1 MGTELKKYKAAFDS
15 TGAELKA
22 LRSESPLKKLRDNQL
37 RRDYE
42 EALAVIG
49 RLPPEVLKQYQG
61 RSAAR
66 ERETVSK

>member
-1 MGTELKKYKAAFDS
+1 MRRKWPDCASIAYFQAYTNTYGELEELKRK
-15 TGAELKA
+15 
-22 LRSESPLKKLRDNQL
+22 
-37 RRDYE
+37 YE

>member
-1 MGTELKKYKAAFDS
+1 MTA

-22 LRSESPLKKLRDNQL
+22 LRSESTLKKLRENQL

-49 RLPPEVLKQYQG
+49 RLPPEVLRQYQG
-61 RSAAR
+61 RSTAR
-66 ERETVSK
+66 ERKTVSK